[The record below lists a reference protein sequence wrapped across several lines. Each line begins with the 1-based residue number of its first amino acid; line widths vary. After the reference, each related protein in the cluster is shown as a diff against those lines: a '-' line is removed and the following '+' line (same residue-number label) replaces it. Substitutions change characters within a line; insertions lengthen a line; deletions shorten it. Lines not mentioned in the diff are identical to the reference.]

1 MERTVILLKPDAIHR
16 NLIGTIIARIE
27 SRNLKIIAL
36 KMMQLGKSTL
46 DDHYSHLVEKSFY
59 GEIVTYMTKGPVVAM
74 VVEWDGVVWNIRQ
87 LCGATNPAEAGVGT
101 IRAEF
106 ANNIRYNVIHASD
119 SVESAENEIQ
129 RFFKDSELC
138 AYDRVVIE

>member
-46 DDHYSHLVEKSFY
+46 DDHYSHIYDERACS
-59 GEIVTYMTKGPVVAM
+59 G
-74 VVEWDGVVWNIRQ
+74 DGGRVRWSGLKYPSALWRYESCRSWSRDDPCRVREQ
-87 LCGATNPAEAGVGT
+87 YPLQCDPCLRLCR
-101 IRAEF
+101 ISR
-106 ANNIRYNVIHASD
+106 
-119 SVESAENEIQ
+119 
-129 RFFKDSELC
+129 K
-138 AYDRVVIE
+138 

>member
-74 VVEWDGVVWNIRQ
+74 VVE
-87 LCGATNPAEAGVGT
+87 
-101 IRAEF
+101 
-106 ANNIRYNVIHASD
+106 
-119 SVESAENEIQ
+119 
-129 RFFKDSELC
+129 
-138 AYDRVVIE
+138 